1 MGRQLQSRRVISVGA
16 RRRTTWAGIHSL
28 TWIALAAD
36 ALVNAGGFTAA
47 GLVNVPKST
56 LIRVRG
62 ILGIRSDQN
71 AGIEDA
77 MGAMGIA
84 VVTDAALTAGGA
96 SLPDP
101 VDDSAGD
108 FWQTWQAFVAPGLA
122 GTSAAATTWQSMYTV
137 DSKAQRKLGDLD
149 AIAIQ
154 IKNANVVGG
163 LEFMFSLRFLFLL
176 S

>member
-1 MGRQLQSRRVISVGA
+1 MSRVQSRRALPSVA

-28 TWIALAAD
+28 VWTALGAD
-36 ALVNAGGFTAA
+36 TLVNAGGFTAA
-47 GLVNVPKST
+47 GLTNIPKST

-62 ILGIRSDQN
+62 ILGIRADQN
-71 AGIEDA
+71 ANIEEA
-77 MGAMGIA
+77 MGAMGIC

-96 SLPDP
+96 SFPDP
-101 VDDSAGD
+101 VDDSAAD
-108 FWQTWQAFVAPGLA
+108 YWQTWQAFVAPGLT
-122 GTSAAATTWQSMYTV
+122 GTSAAATTWQSV
-137 DSKAQRKLGDLD
+137 VDIDSKAQRKLGDLD

-154 IKNANVVGG
+154 IKNANAVGG